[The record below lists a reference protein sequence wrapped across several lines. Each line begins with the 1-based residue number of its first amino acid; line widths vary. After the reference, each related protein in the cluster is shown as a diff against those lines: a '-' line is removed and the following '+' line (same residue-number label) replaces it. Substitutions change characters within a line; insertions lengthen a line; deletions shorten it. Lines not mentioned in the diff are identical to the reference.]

1 MLRNL
6 LAVIFLILSQQVS
19 KAQSTGTDQISNT
32 LIHQY
37 SAEFIDIINQ
47 TQLEK
52 KTAYMMGGTPVADA
66 CVAFMN
72 KNQMVGNIGAAVYSE
87 LAQNTKLYPNLIDG
101 GSVNKYCRKYPE
113 MSTKKKAL
121 VWVFIM
127 TTMAH
132 FESSCSEKAKA
143 QGPNGI
149 AYGYFQLHKG
159 KENFYAPETK
169 ACVKNASTNPIL
181 SSKCT
186 IGMLEKQM
194 DRSNGELFSN
204 KSYWEVLR
212 PRGPADKA
220 RIIAKALS
228 RSSLCNPQVM

>member
-1 MLRNL
+1 
-6 LAVIFLILSQQVS
+6 
-19 KAQSTGTDQISNT
+19 
-32 LIHQY
+32 
-37 SAEFIDIINQ
+37 
-47 TQLEK
+47 
-52 KTAYMMGGTPVADA
+52 MGGTPVSDA
-66 CVAFMN
+66 CVTLMN
-72 KNQMVGNIGAAVYSE
+72 KNQMVGNVGAAVYTEFSGRS
-87 LAQNTKLYPNLIDG
+87 QLYPNLVDG

-113 MSTKKKAL
+113 MNKQQKAL

-132 FESSCSEKAKA
+132 FESSCNEKARA

-159 KENFYAPETK
+159 KENLYAPDVK
-169 ACVKNASTNPIL
+169 SCVKNASTSAVL
-181 SSKCT
+181 SSKCAM
-186 IGMLEKQM
+186 GMLEKQM
-194 DRSNGELFSN
+194 NSSDGELFSN

-228 RSSLCNPQVM
+228 RSSLCNPKTM

>member
-6 LAVIFLILSQQVS
+6 LAAVFFSLSFQVS
-19 KAQSTGTDQISNT
+19 WGQVISGDEISKS
-32 LIHQY
+32 LIDQY
-37 SAEFIDIINQ
+37 SVEFIEIINQ
-47 TQLEK
+47 IQLEK
-52 KTAYMMGGTPVADA
+52 NTAYLLGGTPVADA

-72 KNQMVGNIGAAVYSE
+72 KNQMVGNVGAAVYSE
-87 LAQNTKLYPNLIDG
+87 LTQNTKLYPHLLDG

-113 MSTKKKAL
+113 MSTQQKAF

-132 FESSCSEKAKA
+132 FESSCSESAKAK
-143 QGPNGI
+143 GPNGI

-159 KENFYAPETK
+159 SENFYAEESK
-169 ACVKNASTNPIL
+169 SCIKNASTNPIL
-181 SSKCT
+181 SSKCAV
-186 IGMLEKQM
+186 GMLEKQM
-194 DRSNGELFSN
+194 DRSSGELFSR

-212 PRGPADKA
+212 PQGHADKA

-228 RSSLCNPQVM
+228 RSSLCNPRTM